1 MFKDKLFRNNLFL
14 VILAFLVIIT
24 LYSASIISYRNFY
37 SIMLPGVFTT
47 IGFIIAV
54 IFLHI
59 AEKKNSEAFIGA
71 VFMGMGIRLLFLLVL
86 IALSFKFLDINKN
99 SFIFSVL
106 IFYIYYLTIEIIYTS
121 IRNK

>member
-1 MFKDKLFRNNLFL
+1 MFHNKFLRNNSFL
-14 VILAFLVIIT
+14 IIFVFVVIIT
-24 LYSASIISYRNFY
+24 LYVTSLISSRNFY
-37 SIMLPGVFTT
+37 SIMLPAVFTT

-54 IFLHI
+54 VFLHK
-59 AEKKNSEAFIGA
+59 AEKKHSEAFIGT
-71 VFMGMGIRLLFLLVL
+71 VFMGIGIRLIFLVVIITVSL
-86 IALSFKFLDINKN
+86 KFLDINKN